1 MRMKVSAGPL
11 LLLAAL
17 FCSAAWFTSSPAKAA
32 DHRDSPVVDGAPEGD
47 ITDVFAF
54 LDPNDSTRVVFAMG
68 VNPFA
73 VPALNDSY
81 RVSTGF
87 LYQFKID
94 TTGDS
99 VEDTVIQVT
108 FKDAASVS
116 AGAQS
121 VHVRVGAPDP
131 GSTGAIN
138 TVMTSPAIDVTG
150 AVNTMLSNN
159 GVQVFAGLRDDPFT
173 FDVGQFFRI
182 KAGTSTL
189 FRAVPASPLGPLS
202 GRPVGANGQSGI
214 DGFAGFNATYIVV
227 SVPLSA
233 LRPGEFQNKG
243 NIYNIW
249 GTVSAPYVDDS
260 YVQFER
266 MGQPVFNTVF
276 IPSAMKDAFNAGVP
290 ADDMLRWSGF
300 VPDALTTTD
309 NDGTGNTISG
319 RAGLLTALGV
329 TSLPYGAPLLL
340 PASFSNTSKDL
351 LRGALLPD
359 VLRLDTIAASSNQ
372 EIGVNG
378 LLNGRRP
385 GDNVIDIALRV
396 VRQLADINFPS
407 TGPTAGLPGS
417 GTARPGA
424 LAFGDYRIF
433 VVLEGSDFIGP
444 DSGITDLTT
453 NSNDATFLTSFPFF
467 APPHPR
473 PGDSQ

>member
-1 MRMKVSAGPL
+1 
-11 LLLAAL
+11 
-17 FCSAAWFTSSPAKAA
+17 
-32 DHRDSPVVDGAPEGD
+32 
-47 ITDVFAF
+47 
-54 LDPNDSTRVVFAMG
+54 
-68 VNPFA
+68 
-73 VPALNDSY
+73 
-81 RVSTGF
+81 
-87 LYQFKID
+87 
-94 TTGDS
+94 
-99 VEDTVIQVT
+99 
-108 FKDAASVS
+108 
-116 AGAQS
+116 
-121 VHVRVGAPDP
+121 
-131 GSTGAIN
+131 
-138 TVMTSPAIDVTG
+138 
-150 AVNTMLSNN
+150 
-159 GVQVFAGLRDDPFT
+159 
-173 FDVGQFFRI
+173 
-182 KAGTSTL
+182 
-189 FRAVPASPLGPLS
+189 
-202 GRPVGANGQSGI
+202 
-214 DGFAGFNATYIVV
+214 
-227 SVPLSA
+227 
-233 LRPGEFQNKG
+233 
-243 NIYNIW
+243 
-249 GTVSAPYVDDS
+249 
-260 YVQFER
+260 
-266 MGQPVFNTVF
+266 VF

>member
-1 MRMKVSAGPL
+1 MHRKVLSGPL
-11 LLLAAL
+11 VLLAAL
-17 FCSAAWFTSSPAKAA
+17 FCSAAWFTSSPARAA

-54 LDPNDSTRVVFAMG
+54 LDPNDKTRVVFAMG

-73 VPALNDSY
+73 VPALNSSY
-81 RVSTGF
+81 RFSTGF

-94 TTGDS
+94 TTGDY
-99 VEDTVIQVT
+99 VENYAIQVT
-108 FKDAASVS
+108 FRDAASVS

-121 VHVRVGAPDP
+121 VHVRIGAVDP
-131 GSTGAIN
+131 GSTGAIS
-138 TVMTSPAIDVTG
+138 TLMTNEAIDVTG
-150 AVNTMLSNN
+150 PVNTVLNNN

-182 KAGTSTL
+182 QAGTSQL
-189 FRAVPASPLGPLS
+189 FRAVPSSPLGPLS
-202 GRPVGANGQSGI
+202 GRPVGTNGQSGI
-214 DGFAGFNATYIVV
+214 DGFAGFNASYIVV
-227 SVPLSA
+227 SVPISA
-233 LRPGEFQNKG
+233 ISPGYFQNRS
-243 NIYNIW
+243 NLYNVW

-290 ADDMLRWSGF
+290 ADDVTRWSSF
-300 VPDALTTTD
+300 VPDSLTTTD

-319 RAGLLTALGV
+319 RAGLLTALGL

-340 PASFSNTSKDL
+340 PATFTNTSKDL
-351 LRGALLPD
+351 LRSALLPD
-359 VLRLDTIAASSNQ
+359 VLRLDLSAQPSDQ
-372 EIGVNG
+372 GIGQNG
-378 LLNGRRP
+378 LINGRRP
-385 GDNVIDIALRV
+385 SDDVIDIALRV
-396 VRQLADINFPS
+396 LRQLADVNFPS
-407 TGPTAGLPGS
+407 ALGVPGS

-424 LAFGDYRIF
+424 LTFGDYRVL
-433 VVLEGSDFIGP
+433 VVLQGTDFIGP
-444 DSGITDLTT
+444 DSGIADVTT
-453 NSNDATFLTSFPFF
+453 NNNDATFLTSFPFF

>member
-1 MRMKVSAGPL
+1 MHRKVSAGPL
-11 LLLAAL
+11 ILLAGL
-17 FCSAAWFTSSPAKAA
+17 FFSAAWFSSSPARAA

-54 LDPNDSTRVVFAMG
+54 LDPNDKTRVVFAMG

-73 VPALNDSY
+73 VPAVPSSY
-81 RVSTGF
+81 RFSTGF

-94 TTGDS
+94 TTGDY
-99 VEDTVIQVT
+99 VEDAVIQVT
-108 FKDAASVS
+108 FKDAATVS
-116 AGAQS
+116 AAAQS
-121 VHVRVGAPDP
+121 IHVRIGAPDP
-131 GSTGAIN
+131 GSTGAVN
-138 TVMTSPAIDVTG
+138 TLMTNQAIDVTG
-150 AVNTMLSNN
+150 PVNTVINSN

-182 KAGTSTL
+182 QAGTSQL
-189 FRAVPASPLGPLS
+189 FRAVPASPLGPLT
-202 GRPVGANGQSGI
+202 GRPIGANGQSGI
-214 DGFAGFNATYIVV
+214 DGFAGFNASYIIV

-233 LRPGEFQNKG
+233 IRPGEFQNKG

-276 IPSAMKDAFNAGVP
+276 IPSPMKDAFNAGVP
-290 ADDMLRWSGF
+290 ADDTLRWSGF

-319 RAGLLTALGV
+319 RATLLTALGV
-329 TSLPYGAPLLL
+329 TAAPYGAPLLL

-359 VLRLDTIAASSNQ
+359 VLRLDLAADPANQ

-385 GDNVIDIALRV
+385 SDDVIDIALRV
-396 VRQLADINFPS
+396 LRQLADVNFPS
-407 TGPTAGLPGS
+407 ALGVPGS
-417 GTARPGA
+417 GPARAGA
-424 LAFGDYRIF
+424 LAITDYRVF
-433 VVLEGSDFIGP
+433 VVLQGTDFIGP
-444 DSGITDLTT
+444 DSGLTDLTT
-453 NSNDATFLTSFPFF
+453 NNNDATFLTTFPFF

-473 PGDSQ
+473 PGD

>member
-1 MRMKVSAGPL
+1 LV
-11 LLLAAL
+11 LLAAL
-17 FCSAAWFTSSPAKAA
+17 LCSAAWIASSPARAA

-54 LDPNDSTRVVFAMG
+54 LDPNDKTRVVFAMG

-81 RVSTGF
+81 RFSTGF

-94 TTGDS
+94 TTGNY
-99 VEDTVIQVT
+99 VENNVIQVT
-108 FKDAASVS
+108 FGDAASVS
-116 AGAQS
+116 AAAQS
-121 VHVRVGAPDP
+121 IHVRIGAPDP
-131 GSTGAIN
+131 GSTGAVN
-138 TVMTSPAIDVTG
+138 TLMTNAAVDVTG
-150 AVNTMLSNN
+150 PVNTVINSN

-182 KAGTSTL
+182 KAGTSQL
-189 FRAVPASPLGPLS
+189 FRAVPASPLGPLT
-202 GRPVGANGQSGI
+202 GRPIGSSGQSGI
-214 DGFAGFNATYIVV
+214 DGFAGFNATYIIV
-227 SVPLSA
+227 SVPLSV
-233 LRPGEFQNKG
+233 LRPPEFKNNG

-309 NDGTGNTISG
+309 NDGTGNTIAG
-319 RAGLLTALGV
+319 RAGVLTALGV
-329 TSLPYGAPLLL
+329 TALPYGAPLLL

-359 VLRLDTIAASSNQ
+359 VLRLDVAADPANQ
-372 EIGVNG
+372 EIGQNG

-385 GDNVIDIALRV
+385 SDNVIDIALRV
-396 VRQLADINFPS
+396 LRQLADVNFPS
-407 TGPTAGLPGS
+407 ALGVPGS
-417 GTARPGA
+417 GPARAGA
-424 LAFGDYRIF
+424 LAITDYRVF
-433 VVLEGSDFIGP
+433 VVLQGTDFIGP
-444 DSGITDLTT
+444 DSGIADLTT
-453 NSNDATFLTSFPFF
+453 NNNDATFLTTFPFF

-473 PGDSQ
+473 PGD

>member
-1 MRMKVSAGPL
+1 MRRKVGPIV
-11 LLLAAL
+11 LLAAL
-17 FCSAAWFTSSPAKAA
+17 FGLGLWFQSSPVRAA

-54 LDPNDSTRVVFAMG
+54 LDPNDKTRVVFAMG

-73 VPALNDSY
+73 VPAVPSSY
-81 RVSTGF
+81 RFSTGF

-94 TTGDS
+94 TTGDY
-99 VEDTVIQVT
+99 VEDSVIQVT
-108 FKDAASVS
+108 FKDAATVS
-116 AGAQS
+116 AAAQS
-121 VHVRVGAPDP
+121 IHVRIGAPDP
-131 GSTGAIN
+131 GSTGAVN
-138 TVMTSPAIDVTG
+138 TLMTNEAIDVTG
-150 AVNTMLSNN
+150 PVNTVINSN
-159 GVQVFAGLRDDPFT
+159 GIQVFAGLRDDPFT

-182 KAGTSTL
+182 QAGTSQL
-189 FRAVPASPLGPLS
+189 FRAVPASPLGPLT
-202 GRPVGANGQSGI
+202 GRPIGANGQSGI
-214 DGFAGFNATYIVV
+214 DGFAGFNASYIIV
-227 SVPLSA
+227 SVPLSD

-276 IPSAMKDAFNAGVP
+276 IPSQLKDAFNAGVP
-290 ADDMLRWSGF
+290 ADDQLRWSGF

-309 NDGTGNTISG
+309 NDGTGNTIAG

-329 TSLPYGAPLLL
+329 TALPYGAPLLL
-340 PASFSNTSKDL
+340 PASFSNTNKDL

-359 VLRLDTIAASSNQ
+359 VLRLDLAADPANQ
-372 EIGVNG
+372 EIGQNG

-385 GDNVIDIALRV
+385 SDNVIDIALRV
-396 VRQLADINFPS
+396 LRQLADVNFP
-407 TGPTAGLPGS
+407 TALGVPGS
-417 GTARPGA
+417 GPARAGA
-424 LAFGDYRIF
+424 LTFGDYRVL
-433 VVLEGSDFIGP
+433 VVLQGTDFIGP

-453 NSNDATFLTSFPFF
+453 NNNDATFLTTFPFF

-473 PGDSQ
+473 PGD

>member
-1 MRMKVSAGPL
+1 MHRKVSPGPL
-11 LLLAAL
+11 VLLAAL
-17 FCSAAWFTSSPAKAA
+17 LCSAAWFSSSPARAA

-54 LDPNDSTRVVFAMG
+54 LDPNDKSRMVFAMG

-81 RVSTGF
+81 RFSTGF

-94 TTGDS
+94 TTGDY
-99 VEDTVIQVT
+99 VEDFVVQVT
-108 FKDAASVS
+108 FRDAASVS
-116 AGAQS
+116 AGAQT
-121 VHVRVGAPDP
+121 VHVRMGPSTP
-131 GSTGAIN
+131 GN
-138 TVMTSPAIDVTG
+138 TG
-150 AVNTMLSNN
+150 AVNTIMQDAPVNVTGPVNTVINSG

-182 KAGTSTL
+182 KAGTSQL
-189 FRAVPASPLGPLS
+189 FRAVPTSPLGPLT
-202 GRPVGANGQSGI
+202 GRPIDKTGLSGI
-214 DGFAGFNATYIVV
+214 DGFAGFNATYIIV
-227 SVPLSA
+227 SVPLSN
-233 LRPGEFQNKG
+233 LSPGFFQNRS
-243 NIYNIW
+243 NIFNVW

-290 ADDMLRWSGF
+290 SDDVTRWSGF

-329 TSLPYGAPLLL
+329 TAAPYGAPLLL
-340 PASFSNTSKDL
+340 PATFSNTSKDL

-359 VLRLDTIAASSNQ
+359 VLRIDLSADPADLG
-372 EIGVNG
+372 IGQIG
-378 LLNGRRP
+378 LTNGRRP
-385 GDNVIDIALRV
+385 SDDVIDIALRV
-396 VRQLADINFPS
+396 LRQLADVNFP
-407 TGPTAGLPGS
+407 TALGVPGS
-417 GTARPGA
+417 GPARAGA
-424 LAFGDYRIF
+424 LTFPDYRVL
-433 VVLEGSDFIGP
+433 VVLQGSDFIGP
-444 DSGITDLTT
+444 DSGLTDLAH
-453 NSNDATFLTSFPFF
+453 NANDSTFLTSFPFF

>member
-1 MRMKVSAGPL
+1 MHRKFSPGPL
-11 LLLAAL
+11 VLLAAL
-17 FCSAAWFTSSPAKAA
+17 LCSAAWIASSPARAA

-54 LDPNDSTRVVFAMG
+54 LDPNDKTRVVFAMG

-81 RVSTGF
+81 RFSTGF

-94 TTGDS
+94 TTGNY
-99 VEDTVIQVT
+99 VENNVIQVT
-108 FKDAASVS
+108 FGDAASVS
-116 AGAQS
+116 AAAQS
-121 VHVRVGAPDP
+121 IHVRIGAPDP
-131 GSTGAIN
+131 GSTGAVN
-138 TVMTSPAIDVTG
+138 TLMTNAAVDVTG
-150 AVNTMLSNN
+150 PVNTVINSN

-182 KAGTSTL
+182 KAGTSQL
-189 FRAVPASPLGPLS
+189 FRAVPASPLGPLT
-202 GRPVGANGQSGI
+202 GRPIGSSGQSGI
-214 DGFAGFNATYIVV
+214 DGFAGFNATYIIV
-227 SVPLSA
+227 SVPLSV
-233 LRPGEFQNKG
+233 LRPPEFKNNG

-309 NDGTGNTISG
+309 NDGTGNTIAG
-319 RAGLLTALGV
+319 RAGVLTALGV
-329 TSLPYGAPLLL
+329 TALPYGAPLLL

-359 VLRLDTIAASSNQ
+359 VLRLDVAADPANQ
-372 EIGVNG
+372 EIGQNG

-385 GDNVIDIALRV
+385 SDNVIDIALRV
-396 VRQLADINFPS
+396 LRQLADVNFPS
-407 TGPTAGLPGS
+407 ALGVPGS
-417 GTARPGA
+417 GPARAGA
-424 LAFGDYRIF
+424 LAITDYRVF
-433 VVLEGSDFIGP
+433 VVLQGTDFIGP
-444 DSGITDLTT
+444 DSGIADLTT
-453 NSNDATFLTSFPFF
+453 NNNDATFLTTFPFF

-473 PGDSQ
+473 PGD

>member
-1 MRMKVSAGPL
+1 MHRKFSPGPL
-11 LLLAAL
+11 VLLAAL
-17 FCSAAWFTSSPAKAA
+17 FCSAAWFTSSPARAA

-54 LDPNDSTRVVFAMG
+54 LDPNDKSRMVFAMG

-73 VPALNDSY
+73 VAAVPTSY
-81 RVSTGF
+81 RFSTGF

-94 TTGDS
+94 TTGDA
-99 VEDTVIQVT
+99 VEDFAIQVT
-108 FKDAASVS
+108 FRDTAPRTP
-116 AGAQS
+116 AGQMI
-121 VHVRVGAPDP
+121 HVRVGPANT
-131 GSTGAIN
+131 GNTGAIN
-138 TVMTSPAIDVTG
+138 TVMQDAPINVTG
-150 AVNTMLSNN
+150 AVNTVLSNG

-182 KAGTSTL
+182 QAGTSQL
-189 FRAVPASPLGPLS
+189 FRAVPTSPIGPLT
-202 GRPVGANGQSGI
+202 GRPIDKSGMSGI
-214 DGFAGFNATYIVV
+214 DSFSGFNASYIIV

-233 LRPGEFQNKG
+233 LSSGAKG
-243 NIYNIW
+243 SIYNVW

-290 ADDMLRWSGF
+290 ADDVTRWSSF

-319 RAGLLTALGV
+319 RAALLTALGV
-329 TSLPYGAPLLL
+329 TSAPYGAPLLL
-340 PASFSNTSKDL
+340 PPTFPNTSKDL

-359 VLRLDTIAASSNQ
+359 VLRIDTNADPLDLG
-372 EIGVNG
+372 IGQIG
-378 LLNGRRP
+378 LTNGRRP
-385 GDNVIDIALRV
+385 SDDVIDIALRV
-396 VRQLADINFPS
+396 LRQLADVNFPS
-407 TGPTAGLPGS
+407 ALAVPGS
-417 GTARPGA
+417 GQPRPGA
-424 LAFGDYRIF
+424 LTFGDYRVQ
-433 VVLEGSDFIGP
+433 VVLQGTDFIGP
-444 DSGITDLTT
+444 DSSLTDLAH
-453 NSNDATFLTSFPFF
+453 NNNDATFLPTFPFF